1 MTYTPPPHDCQLCP
15 RLAAFRAENRKA
27 YPDYFN
33 APVPAF
39 GDLSARLL
47 VVGLAPGLKGANR
60 TGRPFTGDYAGLV
73 LYSSL
78 RKYGFAEG
86 EYNPEAVRPEASG
99 LGHKGLLAQAS
110 EAADNFRLHDCRI
123 TNAVR
128 CVPQANKPEPVEIRQ
143 CNGFLAAELKAMPGI
158 RVILS
163 LGQIAHKAVLMAFGL
178 KQSAYKF
185 GHGVEHFIP
194 PTSILPRKGGGSII
208 PSPSTGEG
216 QGGGDIT
223 LLNSYHCS
231 RYNIN
236 TGALTQAMF
245 DTVVER
251 AKALIEG

>member
-1 MTYTPPPHDCQLCP
+1 MKSLPIAPNADCPLCP
-15 RLAAFRAENRKA
+15 RLAAFREENRKA

-39 GDLSARLL
+39 GELSARLL

-73 LYSSL
+73 LYASL

-86 EYNPEAVRPEASG
+86 EYNPEMVRPEASG
-99 LGHKGLLAQAS
+99 LGHKGLLPQAS
-110 EAADNFRLHDCRI
+110 GPKPQADSFRLIDCRI

-128 CVPQANKPEPVEIRQ
+128 CLPQQNKPEPGEIRQ
-143 CNGFLAAELKAMPGI
+143 CNGFLAAEIKAMPNLAI
-158 RVILS
+158 ILS
-163 LGQIAHKAVLMAFGL
+163 LGQVAHKSVLMALGM
-178 KQSAYKF
+178 KQSAFAF
-185 GHGVEHFIP
+185 GHGCEH
-194 PTSILPRKGGGSII
+194 SIGVGTACVPIR
-208 PSPSTGEG
+208 
-216 QGGGDIT
+216 

-245 DTVVER
+245 DGVVER
-251 AKALIEG
+251 AGTLLSSGGARSVSAG